1 MTETTGEICFEPPPF
16 HAVLRPNRS
25 LGRTGFAL
33 VMALLAG
40 ASVLVG
46 TMFLLMDAWPV
57 FGFFGLDVVLVYL
70 AFRMSYRS
78 GQLYETVDPA
88 DGQLDVTRV
97 HPGGKREFWSLPAY
111 WVRVELTCYEY
122 GACEL
127 ELVSHGR
134 RVMLARF
141 LSLPEITEFAGALKK
156 RFLNYKAC

>member
-78 GQLYETVDPA
+78 G
-88 DGQLDVTRV
+88 
-97 HPGGKREFWSLPAY
+97 
-111 WVRVELTCYEY
+111 
-122 GACEL
+122 
-127 ELVSHGR
+127 
-134 RVMLARF
+134 
-141 LSLPEITEFAGALKK
+141 
-156 RFLNYKAC
+156 